1 MDALVYVQGFL
12 EGSVKLATCL
22 LYIAMLFSTSTFP
35 IPTVQLLV
43 TLGVGDLLC
52 TLMRAMP
59 IAYRNVKC
67 SSYKTNHLSNLLLTF
82 QLSIMCGVIANSL
95 HQYPFQIPC
104 GCILYKNISCYFS
117 M

>member
-43 TLGVGDLLC
+43 TLGVGGFIMHTDESHANC
-52 TLMRAMP
+52 IP
-59 IAYRNVKC
+59 KC
-67 SSYKTNHLSNLLLTF
+67 K
-82 QLSIMCGVIANSL
+82 V
-95 HQYPFQIPC
+95 
-104 GCILYKNISCYFS
+104 
-117 M
+117 

>member
-59 IAYRNVKC
+59 
-67 SSYKTNHLSNLLLTF
+67 
-82 QLSIMCGVIANSL
+82 L
-95 HQYPFQIPC
+95 HTE
-104 GCILYKNISCYFS
+104 